1 MVVALKPCFTYL
13 SGWNNSNGISRHV
26 SKPCLLAIVL
36 NIYFI
41 LIQVYIVIRLF
52 ALSSIAWT
60 WPVSLF
66 WFALKWIRN
75 LHKRHEYYLTIKTYI
90 FIYLVIII
98 FIIDA
103 TVSGHLLALNASIS
117 NQSSISASVS
127 ILGLFPTFWFLLPW
141 FLIWLSLNLLIKH
154 LWFYDIIFVF
164 KKLLVLIVGSH
175 KVICKWFF
183 VLVRA
188 QRMTFI
194 FIFWNNL
201 IKLNHLW
208 SICWCIIFMG
218 TFMKRLVFIF
228 VFNIIY

>member
-1 MVVALKPCFTYL
+1 MFTCHCIEHL
-13 SGWNNSNGISRHV
+13 FH
-26 SKPCLLAIVL
+26 L
-36 NIYFI
+36 N
-41 LIQVYIVIRLF
+41 
-52 ALSSIAWT
+52 SSIYRYQIVCLVFDCLNVTCFSILTCAQVNQKSTKKT
-60 WPVSLF
+60 WL
-66 WFALKWIRN
+66 L
-75 LHKRHEYYLTIKTYI
+75 LTNKTYI

-141 FLIWLSLNLLIKH
+141 FLIWLNLNLLIKH

>member
-1 MVVALKPCFTYL
+1 MFTCHCIEHL
-13 SGWNNSNGISRHV
+13 FH
-26 SKPCLLAIVL
+26 L
-36 NIYFI
+36 N
-41 LIQVYIVIRLF
+41 
-52 ALSSIAWT
+52 SSIYRYQIVCLVFDCLNVTCFSILTCAQVNQKSTKKT
-60 WPVSLF
+60 WL
-66 WFALKWIRN
+66 L
-75 LHKRHEYYLTIKTYI
+75 LTNKTYI

-98 FIIDA
+98 FKIDA

-117 NQSSISASVS
+117 NHSSISASVS

>member
-1 MVVALKPCFTYL
+1 MFTCHCIEHL
-13 SGWNNSNGISRHV
+13 FH
-26 SKPCLLAIVL
+26 L
-36 NIYFI
+36 N
-41 LIQVYIVIRLF
+41 
-52 ALSSIAWT
+52 SSIYRYQIVCLVFDCLNVTCFSILTCAQVNQKSTKKT
-60 WPVSLF
+60 WL
-66 WFALKWIRN
+66 L
-75 LHKRHEYYLTIKTYI
+75 LTNKTYI